1 MTSTNNEE
9 TVCYL
14 CLDGDV
20 DEAGHPLRRDCSCR
34 GTDADFFHLSCLA
47 KYAAAKTE
55 RARDTKEFREPWD
68 RCPSCHQD
76 YQNELRI
83 DIASEFV
90 SFVRRKYP
98 RDTEKQVEAL
108 QAKLCGLCFML
119 GGLQPVQKREAG
131 VTANVMLSLID
142 RMKIDASPLSMRCAQ
157 AEAYAY
163 TAHGY
168 IALNEGT
175 EESAKRALTHFEKQ
189 LKVYEA
195 IGNVDG
201 IATAK
206 SNIVLAKT
214 KCKGGKN
221 NEESFKAF
229 KELYES
235 YVSEYGEDSDYTICA
250 GEKYAIEL
258 VKAFRGDE
266 ARELLTKLLATSKQ
280 VLGLHHETTKM
291 VESTLQRAKRVVLA
305 LNLVNGIYS
314 SKLVFAVCLVIG
326 VLAMSYQLVKL
337 SLSLWAVG
345 TINYIMFI
353 V

>member
-34 GTDADFFHLSCLA
+34 GTDAGFVHLSCLA
-47 KYAAAKTE
+47 KYAAAKSE

-119 GGLQPVQKREAG
+119 GGLQPEAG

-195 IGNVDG
+195 IGNVDD

-206 SNIVLAKT
+206 ASIALAKS
-214 KCKGGKN
+214 KYEGGS
-221 NEESFKAF
+221 NEEVLKANE
-229 KELYES
+229 ELYQLR
-235 YVSEYGEDSDYTICA
+235 VAKFGEKNEYTIRA
-250 GEKYAIEL
+250 GAMYAVEL
-258 VKAFRGDE
+258 QDANRGGE
-266 ARELLTKLLATSKQ
+266 ATELLTKLLITSKQ